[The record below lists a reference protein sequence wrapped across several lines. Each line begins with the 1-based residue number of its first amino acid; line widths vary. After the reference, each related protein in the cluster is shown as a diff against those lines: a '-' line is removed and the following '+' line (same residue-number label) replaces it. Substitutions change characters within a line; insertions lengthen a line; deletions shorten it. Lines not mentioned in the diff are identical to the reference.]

1 MHFFV
6 FLLFKNLFYVFNSLN
21 LKGNS
26 FLPAQ
31 LLFVRSCLLLCTL
44 LFCFYILYPFISI
57 SFYFNFRKSAQC
69 SNFTIRRITIKKA
82 EFYIRPASHWK
93 LTFRRR
99 ENTTSYIEKNKRL
112 FWNLLSAL
120 TATDFYRG
128 LQFLKQSYMR
138 DHQIRWNTQQSFDM
152 AYSWWVPWM

>member
-1 MHFFV
+1 MSTLTPFLLKMHLFCFFYAFFV

-69 SNFTIRRITIKKA
+69 SNFTIRRITIKKQNSISDQPPI
-82 EFYIRPASHWK
+82 ESLHSGEGKTQLPTLKRIRDSSGIY
-93 LTFRRR
+93 F
-99 ENTTSYIEKNKRL
+99 
-112 FWNLLSAL
+112 LL
-120 TATDFYRG
+120 
-128 LQFLKQSYMR
+128 
-138 DHQIRWNTQQSFDM
+138 
-152 AYSWWVPWM
+152 